1 VDQNF
6 NRQIVL
12 PPLFCT
18 YCEALHIRNGARGE
32 SLKHLHRAFFKA
44 NQESVVFIASSSSP
58 LIYLTKRIRESESG
72 DEKPFPV

>member
-1 VDQNF
+1 MPSADYADK
-6 NRQIVL
+6 
-12 PPLFCT
+12 PLTGRRVAASAGCLF
-18 YCEALHIRNGARGE
+18 RGE

-44 NQESVVFIASSSSP
+44 NQESVVFIASSSSSP